1 MDTLRHMEMAMDSV
15 PQRLNQYTTF
25 HFLTL
30 TDFER

>member
-25 HFLTL
+25 HLIFQSL
-30 TDFER
+30 